1 MITHYYDGHKSITTL
16 LLTVRQGAL
25 QEQGVDVSAA
35 LSLLSTAPSRI
46 LTNMAGKRDSVA
58 GRGGVYHFGAR
69 YNYTGK
75 ESLGEQ
81 KLVPVA
87 MKKSKNSEVASANT
101 SFIKAMQPLSNTAI
115 HCTRAWQDK
124 QISDMLHASGFL
136 CPTVDAASFA
146 FPVGSIALHG
156 CYTVHEDKRDVTG
169 TIWAAFTEAAF
180 FLPEFSS
187 VLRLGPGAVMTFKG
201 WKFWH
206 ASIAPPAPPAGSAFQ
221 HCVLSFYMTNQQDSQ
236 LHRGHAQRRGHV
248 LGPS

>member
-1 MITHYYDGHKSITTL
+1 VITHYYDGHKSITTL

-87 MKKSKNSEVASANT
+87 MQKRE
-101 SFIKAMQPLSNTAI
+101 P
-115 HCTRAWQDK
+115 C
-124 QISDMLHASGFL
+124 SGF
-136 CPTVDAASFA
+136 CK
-146 FPVGSIALHG
+146 
-156 CYTVHEDKRDVTG
+156 Y
-169 TIWAAFTEAAF
+169 
-180 FLPEFSS
+180 
-187 VLRLGPGAVMTFKG
+187 
-201 WKFWH
+201 
-206 ASIAPPAPPAGSAFQ
+206 
-221 HCVLSFYMTNQQDSQ
+221 Q
-236 LHRGHAQRRGHV
+236 LHQGDATLVQHRHPLHEGMAGQAD
-248 LGPS
+248 L

>member
-101 SFIKAMQPLSNTAI
+101 SFIKAIQPFSNTAI
-115 HCTRAWQDK
+115 YCTRAWQDK
-124 QISDMLHASGFL
+124 QISDMLYASRFL

-146 FPVGSIALHG
+146 FPVGSIPLHG
-156 CYTVHEDKRDVTG
+156 
-169 TIWAAFTEAAF
+169 
-180 FLPEFSS
+180 
-187 VLRLGPGAVMTFKG
+187 
-201 WKFWH
+201 
-206 ASIAPPAPPAGSAFQ
+206 ASRF
-221 HCVLSFYMTNQQDSQ
+221 MRT
-236 LHRGHAQRRGHV
+236 REM
-248 LGPS
+248 